1 MSQSLKQSLSPET
14 EIMLTSLSHMLREKE
29 ISCYLKEIGDSDQKR
44 GVLVLRENWRNW
56 PP

>member
-14 EIMLTSLSHMLREKE
+14 EIMLTSLSHMLGEK

-44 GVLVLRENWRNW
+44 GVLVLREN
-56 PP
+56 